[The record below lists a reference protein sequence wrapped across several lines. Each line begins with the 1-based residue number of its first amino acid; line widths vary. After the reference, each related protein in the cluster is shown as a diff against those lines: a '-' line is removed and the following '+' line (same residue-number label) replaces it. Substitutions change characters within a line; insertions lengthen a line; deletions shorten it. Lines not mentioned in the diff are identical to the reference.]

1 MSVSDFAEALD
12 TFKEQVGKLP
22 FAVYVDP
29 ITLVNTDFTDIEV
42 FGIPV
47 KVSTCC
53 SIGNFYLVNEEQA
66 DEIEAWE
73 AGQREARA
81 KEEAWN

>member
-1 MSVSDFAEALD
+1 MSASEIAKVIDE
-12 TFKEQVGKLP
+12 FKEMYGQMP
-22 FAVYVDP
+22 FAMYVEP
-29 ITLVNTDFTDIEV
+29 ITWVNTDFTDIEG

-53 SIGNFYLVNEEQA
+53 SIGKFYLVNEEQA

-81 KEEAWN
+81 REEA

>member
-12 TFKEQVGKLP
+12 TFKEQAGKLP

-29 ITLVNTDFTDIEV
+29 ITLVNTNLTELEV

-53 SIGNFYLVNEEQA
+53 PIGNFYLVNEEQA

-81 KEEAWN
+81 REEA

>member
-1 MSVSDFAEALD
+1 MSISEIAKVIDE
-12 TFKEQVGKLP
+12 FKEMYGQMP
-22 FAVYVDP
+22 FAMYVEP
-29 ITLVNTDFTDIEV
+29 ITFVNTDFTDIAG

-47 KVSTCC
+47 KISTCC

-73 AGQREARA
+73 AGQRKPNPNDGR
-81 KEEAWN
+81 